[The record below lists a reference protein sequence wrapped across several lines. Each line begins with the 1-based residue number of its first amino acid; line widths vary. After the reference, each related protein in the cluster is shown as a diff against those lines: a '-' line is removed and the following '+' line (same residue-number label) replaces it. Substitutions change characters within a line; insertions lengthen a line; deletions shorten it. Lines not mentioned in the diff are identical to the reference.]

1 MTSTSTTGE
10 GAREATGGA
19 LRGLKVLELGH
30 YIAAPLL
37 GMLLSDQGAEVIKVE
52 RPGGDPARKQ
62 PAFAT
67 WNRGKRSIV
76 LDLKEER
83 DRQTALQLAGEAD
96 ILLENFRPGVAD
108 RLGVG
113 YQELSRDN
121 PRLIYCSLPGYSEH
135 SPDRHRQGWEPLIG
149 ASTGLYPR
157 VEGAEE
163 PLYSPLPV
171 ASTFAAIVGA
181 VSVVMAVIARDRT
194 GQGQRIEAPLYDAMF
209 TAMGRHLVKFHD
221 MQDPDPRNQPRLP
234 MQRQYQC
241 ADGRW
246 VQNHGNYERF
256 VHQFL
261 EAAGNP
267 DWGREAVADFGKPL
281 DVETAD
287 MWIQRFEETFRQRTA
302 LEWQEAISAAGGAC
316 TVCKTVEEW
325 LSHPHPLEA
334 RMVEEV
340 EDATF
345 GPMKQPGV
353 QVRLR
358 GTPGS
363 IQGRAPRLGEHGQEI
378 LKELEAHRG
387 QQQEAA
393 SNRTVNGSDVI
404 VSALQ
409 GVRVL
414 DLCIVLAGPTC
425 GRTLA
430 EYGADVIKIDD
441 PSRPYDPSGSMDV
454 NRGKRSILLDL
465 KSEEGREIFFKLLET
480 ADVVVENYRKGSLAK
495 LGLDYESLRKRKP
508 DLVYASLNA
517 YGYDGPWSE
526 RPGWEQLAQA
536 TSGMQVRRG
545 GRDDAPMLMPYPVND
560 YGTGMMGAYA
570 VALALHER
578 NVTGRGQSVDSGLAL
593 TAGLLQSP
601 YFLDFEGHRREEPE
615 GQGLRGISALS
626 RLYRASDGWF
636 YLHCSDLEAASR
648 MFQLSEFASQA
659 EHPELSMDC
668 DGMPA
673 ADGDLASQLAAI
685 FAGNSR
691 SHWRERLAAAG
702 IESADNVGIG
712 DFRDSPSVR
721 EAGLIVTREH
731 PGQGK
736 ADHLGNTVHLS
747 ATPMRVGRP
756 TPLLGSDADE
766 VLAEAGIPADRIA
779 ALKASGVVVAF

>member
-1 MTSTSTTGE
+1 MKSRASDAAGS
-10 GAREATGGA
+10 GGS
-19 LRGLKVLELGH
+19 LRGLKVLEFGH
-30 YIAAPLL
+30 YIAGPLL
-37 GMLLSDQGAEVIKVE
+37 GMLLSDQGAQVIKVE
-52 RPGGDPARKQ
+52 RPGGDPARKE

-67 WNRGKRSIV
+67 WNRGKRSVVI
-76 LDLKEER
+76 DLKSEGGQE
-83 DRQTALQLAGEAD
+83 TAQKLAGNTD
-96 ILLENFRPGVAD
+96 LIIENFRPGVAE
-108 RLGVG
+108 RLGIG
-113 YQELSRDN
+113 YERLGKGN
-121 PRLIYCSLPGYSEH
+121 PGLIYCSIPGFGKAH
-135 SPDRHRQGWEPLIG
+135 PDRDKQGWEPIIS
-149 ASTGLYPR
+149 AATGLYP
-157 VEGAEE
+157 GDDGTSE
-163 PLYSPLPV
+163 PLYSPLPI

-181 VSVVMAVIARDRT
+181 VAVTMALCARDRI
-194 GQGQRIEAPLYDAMF
+194 GRGQRIEVPLYDAMF

-221 MQDPDPRNQPRLP
+221 LEDPDPRSQPRLP

-261 EAAGNP
+261 VAAGNP
-267 DWGREAVADFGKPL
+267 DWGADAVADFGKPL

-287 MWIQRFEETFRQRTA
+287 MWVQRFTETFLRRTA

-325 LSHPHPLEA
+325 LDHPHPLEA
-334 RMVEEV
+334 KMVEQV
-340 EDATF
+340 EDATL

-358 GTPGS
+358 GTPGA
-363 IQGRAPRLGEHGQEI
+363 IQGRAPLLGEHNEEI
-378 LKELEAHRG
+378 LGQLTASPTSPAAPRPADGVGEALTG
-387 QQQEAA
+387 
-393 SNRTVNGSDVI
+393 
-404 VSALQ
+404 ALQ

-441 PSRPYDPSGSMDV
+441 PTRPYDPSGSLDV

-465 KSEEGREIFFKLLET
+465 KSEEGRQVFFDLLET

-495 LGLDYESLRKRKP
+495 LGLDYEGLRQRKP

-517 YGYDGPWSE
+517 YGYDGSWSE

-560 YGTGMMGAYA
+560 YGTGMMGAFA

-578 NVTGRGQSVDSGLAL
+578 NRTGRGQSVDSGLAL

-601 YFLDFEGHRREEPE
+601 YFLDFPGHQRNEPE
-615 GQGLRGISALS
+615 GRGLRGVSAFS
-626 RLYRASDGWF
+626 RLY
-636 YLHCSDLEAASR
+636 
-648 MFQLSEFASQA
+648 
-659 EHPELSMDC
+659 
-668 DGMPA
+668 PA
-673 ADGDLASQLAAI
+673 ADGWLYVHCGDSVARTRLLALPEFSHLKDSAELAASTDSAPSQDGELAKEMAQVLAQGSLDFWVHRLASQGIDVAA
-685 FAGNSR
+685 
-691 SHWRERLAAAG
+691 
-702 IESADNVGIG
+702 NVGIK
-712 DFRDSPSVR
+712 DFRDLAHVR

-731 PGQGK
+731 PGQGR
-736 ADHLGNTVHLS
+736 ADHLGNTAHLS
-747 ATPMRVGRP
+747 STPMRVGRP
-756 TPLLGSDADE
+756 TPVLGSDADE
-766 VLAEAGIPADRIA
+766 ILADAGCSPERIA
-779 ALKASGVVVAF
+779 QLQDSGVVVMPPG